1 MKKKACLVLGASGS
15 IGSAVSSK
23 FSENGY
29 EVWHSSRN
37 ESSSRSQNI
46 QITGDLAQDQDQ
58 LKRAPIFDAI
68 VWAQGANTNDS
79 IYDFNNENFYEMVEA
94 NVGFILSTLSILL
107 VEKKVAKGS
116 RLCVVSSIWQDA
128 IRPNKLS
135 YSITKSALS
144 GLVQSTAI
152 DLAPSGI
159 LVNAVL
165 PGVLDTPMTRSVL
178 TSDQISS
185 VANRTG
191 FNRLVSCQEI
201 ATLCYFLC
209 SEANTMISGQSLV
222 ADLGFSNVRPI

>member
-1 MKKKACLVLGASGS
+1 MRKKSCLVIGASGS
-15 IGSAVSSK
+15 IGSAVSSQ

-29 EVWHSSRN
+29 EVWHSSRT
-37 ESSSRSQNI
+37 ESSSGGQVVQLIGDPSKDQN
-46 QITGDLAQDQDQ
+46 Q
-58 LKRAPIFDAI
+58 LRDAPMFDAI
-68 VWAQGANTNDS
+68 VWAQGANANDN
-79 IYDFNNENFYEMVEA
+79 IIDFNYENFLEIVKA
-94 NVGFILSTLSILL
+94 NVGFILTTMSVLL
-107 VEKKVAKGS
+107 AEKKVVSGS
-116 RLCVVSSIWQDA
+116 RLCIVSSIWQDA

-135 YSITKSALS
+135 YSITKSSLN
-144 GLVQSTAI
+144 GLVQSAAV
-152 DLAPSGI
+152 DLAPRGI

-178 TSDQISS
+178 SSEQISS

-209 SEANTMISGQSLV
+209 SEANTMISGQSVV

>member
-15 IGSAVSSK
+15 IGSAVSSR

-46 QITGDLAQDQDQ
+46 QITGDLAKDQDQ

>member
-15 IGSAVSSK
+15 IGSAVSTK

>member
-1 MKKKACLVLGASGS
+1 MKKKSCLVIGASGS
-15 IGSAVSSK
+15 IGSAVSSQ

-29 EVWHSSRN
+29 EVWHSSRT
-37 ESSSRSQNI
+37 ESSSGSQVVQLI
-46 QITGDLAQDQDQ
+46 GDPSKDQNQ
-58 LKRAPIFDAI
+58 LRDAPMFDAI
-68 VWAQGANTNDS
+68 VWAQGANANDN
-79 IYDFNNENFYEMVEA
+79 IIDFNYENFLEIVKA
-94 NVGFILSTLSILL
+94 NVGFILTTMSVLL
-107 VEKKVAKGS
+107 AEKKVVSGS
-116 RLCVVSSIWQDA
+116 RLCIVSSIWQDA

-135 YSITKSALS
+135 YSITKSSLN
-144 GLVQSTAI
+144 GLVQSAAV
-152 DLAPSGI
+152 DLAPRGI

-178 TSDQISS
+178 SSEQISS

-209 SEANTMISGQSLV
+209 SEANTMISGQSVV

>member
-1 MKKKACLVLGASGS
+1 MRKKSCLVIGASGS
-15 IGSAVSSK
+15 IGSAVSSQ

-29 EVWHSSRN
+29 EVWHSSRT
-37 ESSSRSQNI
+37 ESSSGSQVVQLI
-46 QITGDLAQDQDQ
+46 GDPSKDQNQ
-58 LKRAPIFDAI
+58 LRDAPMFDAI
-68 VWAQGANTNDS
+68 VWAQGANANDN
-79 IYDFNNENFYEMVEA
+79 INDFNYDNFLEIVKA
-94 NVGFILSTLSILL
+94 NVGFILTTMSVLL
-107 VEKKVAKGS
+107 AEKKVASGS
-116 RLCVVSSIWQDA
+116 RLCIVSSIWQDA

-135 YSITKSALS
+135 YSITKSSLN
-144 GLVQSTAI
+144 GLVQSAAV
-152 DLAPSGI
+152 DLAPRGI

-178 TSDQISS
+178 SSEQISS

-209 SEANTMISGQSLV
+209 SEANTMISGQSVV

>member
-1 MKKKACLVLGASGS
+1 MKKKACLVIGASGS
-15 IGSAVSSK
+15 IGSAVSTK

-29 EVWHSSRN
+29 EVWHSSRTD
-37 ESSSRSQNI
+37 SSFGGQNI
-46 QITGDLAQDQDQ
+46 QLIGDPGNDKTQ
-58 LKRAPIFDAI
+58 LKKAPTFDAI

-79 IYDFNNENFYEMVEA
+79 ITDFNNESFYEMVNA

-107 VEKKVAKGS
+107 VEKKVARGS
-116 RLCVVSSIWQDA
+116 RLCVISSIWQEA
-128 IRPNKLS
+128 IRPKKLS

-191 FNRLVSCQEI
+191 FNRLVTCQEI